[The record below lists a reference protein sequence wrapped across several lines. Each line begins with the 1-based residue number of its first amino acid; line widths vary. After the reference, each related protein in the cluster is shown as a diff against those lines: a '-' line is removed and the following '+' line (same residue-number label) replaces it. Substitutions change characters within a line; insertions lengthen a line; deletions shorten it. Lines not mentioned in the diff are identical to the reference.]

1 MITLVVPCIEQYALR
16 SLMIKALLYFERTK
30 RVGNINSMKKSILIT
45 GCSSGIGLDA
55 ALTLSK
61 RGYQVFATARK
72 LADVTKLQ
80 EKGLTAFQL
89 DLTQTDSIS
98 KALALVLNETD
109 GQLDFLFNNGAYG
122 QPGALED
129 LPTDALK
136 AQFESNVFG
145 WHELT
150 KQVIPVMRK
159 QGHGR
164 IIQCSSVLGFV
175 SMAYRGAYNASKYA
189 LEGLTDTL
197 RLELKSA
204 NIEVVLL
211 QPGPINTMF
220 RANALKA
227 FLQNINS
234 EKSVH
239 NEQYQQQVA
248 RLESKTSNAK
258 FTLEPADVTKA
269 LLHAM
274 ESKTPKVRYRITVPT
289 KLFAVF
295 KRILP
300 TRWLDN
306 LLAKG

>member
-1 MITLVVPCIEQYALR
+1 MPTQ
-16 SLMIKALLYFERTK
+16 
-30 RVGNINSMKKSILIT
+30 SILIT
-45 GCSSGIGLDA
+45 GCSSGIGLHA
-55 ALTLSK
+55 ALTLSA

-72 LADVTKLQ
+72 PQDVSALQ
-80 EKGLTAFQL
+80 DKGLSAYLL
-89 DLTQTDSIS
+89 DLTSTESITQT
-98 KALALVLNETD
+98 LAKVLEQTG

-129 LPTDALK
+129 LPTHALK

-150 KQVIPVMRK
+150 KQVIPVMRQ

-189 LEGLTDTL
+189 IEGLTDTL

-204 NIEVVLL
+204 NIAVILL
-211 QPGPINTMF
+211 QPGPINTQF
-220 RANALKA
+220 RANALTAFQDNIAIDTSVHKA
-227 FLQNINS
+227 QYHQQIERLTS
-234 EKSVH
+234 EKS
-239 NEQYQQQVA
+239 
-248 RLESKTSNAK
+248 NAP
-258 FTLEPADVTKA
+258 FTLEPIDVTQA
-269 LLHAM
+269 LIHAL
-274 ESKTPKVRYRITVPT
+274 ESKRPKLRYRITTPT

-300 TRWLDN
+300 ARWLDY

>member
-1 MITLVVPCIEQYALR
+1 MPTQ
-16 SLMIKALLYFERTK
+16 
-30 RVGNINSMKKSILIT
+30 SILIT
-45 GCSSGIGLDA
+45 GCSSGIGLHA
-55 ALTLSK
+55 ALTLSA

-72 LADVTKLQ
+72 PQDVSALQ
-80 EKGLTAFQL
+80 DKGLSAYLL
-89 DLTQTDSIS
+89 DLTSTESITQT
-98 KALALVLNETD
+98 LAKVLEQTG

-129 LPTDALK
+129 LPTQALK

-150 KQVIPVMRK
+150 KQVIPVMRQ

-189 LEGLTDTL
+189 IEGLTDTL

-204 NIEVVLL
+204 NIAVILL
-211 QPGPINTMF
+211 QPGPINTQF
-220 RANALKA
+220 RVNALTAFQDNIAIDTSVHKA
-227 FLQNINS
+227 QYHQQIERLTS
-234 EKSVH
+234 EKS
-239 NEQYQQQVA
+239 
-248 RLESKTSNAK
+248 NAP
-258 FTLEPADVTKA
+258 FTLEPIDVTQA
-269 LLHAM
+269 LIHAL
-274 ESKTPKVRYRITVPT
+274 ESKRPKLRYRITTPT

-300 TRWLDN
+300 ARWLDY

>member
-1 MITLVVPCIEQYALR
+1 
-16 SLMIKALLYFERTK
+16 
-30 RVGNINSMKKSILIT
+30 MKKSILIT

-55 ALTLSK
+55 ALTLQL

-72 LADVTKLQ
+72 QADVLMLQ
-80 EKGLTAFQL
+80 KKGLLACQL
-89 DLTQTDSIS
+89 DLTEAESI
-98 KALALVLNETD
+98 KTALSFVLNAT
-109 GQLDFLFNNGAYG
+109 GGTLDFLFNNGAYG

-129 LPTDALK
+129 LPSQALK
-136 AQFESNVFG
+136 IQFETNVFG

-150 KQVIPVMRK
+150 KHIIPIMRQ

-204 NIEVVLL
+204 NIAVVLL
-211 QPGPINTMF
+211 QPGPINTQF
-220 RANALKA
+220 RANALSA
-227 FLQNINS
+227 FKEHIDSDN
-234 EKSVH
+234 SVH
-239 NEQYQQQVA
+239 KAQYQQQVE
-248 RLESKTSNAK
+248 RLTSKTSNAK
-258 FTLEPADVTKA
+258 FTLEPKDVTKA
-269 LLHAM
+269 LIQAL
-274 ESKTPKVRYRITVPT
+274 ESKRPKIRYRITVPT

-300 TRWLDN
+300 TRWLDS

>member
-1 MITLVVPCIEQYALR
+1 MPTQ
-16 SLMIKALLYFERTK
+16 
-30 RVGNINSMKKSILIT
+30 SILIT
-45 GCSSGIGLDA
+45 GCSSGIGLHA
-55 ALTLSK
+55 ALTLSA

-72 LADVTKLQ
+72 PQDVAALQ
-80 EKGLTAFQL
+80 DKGLSAYLL
-89 DLTQTDSIS
+89 DLTSTESITQT
-98 KALALVLNETD
+98 LAKVLEQTG

-129 LPTDALK
+129 LPTHALK

-150 KQVIPVMRK
+150 KQVIPVMRQ

-189 LEGLTDTL
+189 IEGLTDTL

-204 NIEVVLL
+204 NIAVVLL
-211 QPGPINTMF
+211 QPGPINTQF
-220 RANALKA
+220 RANALTAFQENIAIDTSVHKA
-227 FLQNINS
+227 QYHQQIERLTS
-234 EKSVH
+234 EKS
-239 NEQYQQQVA
+239 
-248 RLESKTSNAK
+248 NAP
-258 FTLEPADVTKA
+258 FTLEPIDVTQA
-269 LLHAM
+269 LIHAL
-274 ESKTPKVRYRITVPT
+274 ESKRPKLRYRITTPT

-300 TRWLDN
+300 ARWLDY

>member
-1 MITLVVPCIEQYALR
+1 
-16 SLMIKALLYFERTK
+16 
-30 RVGNINSMKKSILIT
+30 MKKSILIT

-55 ALTLSK
+55 ALTLSM

-72 LADVTKLQ
+72 EADVLMLQ
-80 EKGLTAFQL
+80 EKGLTACQL
-89 DLTQTDSIS
+89 DLTESDSI
-98 KALALVLNETD
+98 KTALSFVLKET
-109 GQLDFLFNNGAYG
+109 GGTLDFLFNNGAYG

-129 LPTDALK
+129 LSTQALK
-136 AQFESNVFG
+136 IQFDTNVFG

-204 NIEVVLL
+204 NISVVLL
-211 QPGPINTMF
+211 QPGPINTQF

-227 FLQNINS
+227 FQEHIADKNS
-234 EKSVH
+234 AHQV
-239 NEQYQQQVA
+239 QYQQQVA
-248 RLESKTSNAK
+248 RLASKISNAK
-258 FTLEPADVTKA
+258 FTLEPADVTAA
-269 LLHAM
+269 LIDAL
-274 ESKTPKVRYRITVPT
+274 ESKRPKIRYRITVPT

-300 TRWLDN
+300 ARWLDN
-306 LLAKG
+306 LLSKG

>member
-1 MITLVVPCIEQYALR
+1 V
-16 SLMIKALLYFERTK
+16 
-30 RVGNINSMKKSILIT
+30 KKSILIT

-55 ALTLSK
+55 ALTLSM

-72 LADVTKLQ
+72 EADVLMLQ
-80 EKGLTAFQL
+80 EKGLTACQL
-89 DLTQTDSIS
+89 DLTESDSI
-98 KALALVLNETD
+98 KIALAFVLKET
-109 GQLDFLFNNGAYG
+109 GGTLDFLFNNGAYG

-129 LPTDALK
+129 LSTQALK
-136 AQFESNVFG
+136 IQFETNVFG

-204 NIEVVLL
+204 NISVVLL
-211 QPGPINTMF
+211 QPGPINTQF
-220 RANALKA
+220 RANALTA
-227 FLQNINS
+227 FQEHIADKNS
-234 EKSVH
+234 AHQV
-239 NEQYQQQVA
+239 QYQQQVA
-248 RLESKTSNAK
+248 RLASKTSNAK
-258 FTLEPADVTKA
+258 FTLEPTDVTTA
-269 LLHAM
+269 LIHAL
-274 ESKTPKVRYRITVPT
+274 ESKRPKIRYRITVPT

-300 TRWLDN
+300 ARWLDN
-306 LLAKG
+306 LLSKG

>member
-1 MITLVVPCIEQYALR
+1 MPTQ
-16 SLMIKALLYFERTK
+16 
-30 RVGNINSMKKSILIT
+30 SILIT
-45 GCSSGIGLDA
+45 GCSSGIGLHA
-55 ALTLSK
+55 ALTLSA

-72 LADVTKLQ
+72 PQDVAALQ
-80 EKGLTAFQL
+80 DKGLSAYLL
-89 DLTQTDSIS
+89 DLTSTESITQT
-98 KALALVLNETD
+98 LAKVLEQTG

-129 LPTDALK
+129 LPTHALK

-150 KQVIPVMRK
+150 KQVIPVMRQ

-189 LEGLTDTL
+189 IEGLTDTL

-204 NIEVVLL
+204 NIAVILL
-211 QPGPINTMF
+211 QPGPINTQF
-220 RANALKA
+220 RANALTAFQENIAIDTSVHKA
-227 FLQNINS
+227 QYHQQIERLTS
-234 EKSVH
+234 EKS
-239 NEQYQQQVA
+239 
-248 RLESKTSNAK
+248 NAP
-258 FTLEPADVTKA
+258 FTLEPIDVTQA
-269 LLHAM
+269 LIHAL
-274 ESKTPKVRYRITVPT
+274 ESKRPKLRYRITTPT

-300 TRWLDN
+300 ARWLDY